1 MSVEISSL
9 ISKDIDIKNGKVI
22 IVGTNTPIYRIVI
35 WYQQGMTPEEIAQDC
50 PYLTLASVY
59 AALTYYHANKDE
71 IEAQIEAEN
80 NEYTSLLH
88 QKTVGG
94 YK

>member
-9 ISKDIDIKNGKVI
+9 IGKDIDIKNGKVI
-22 IVGTNTPIYRIVI
+22 ITGTNTPVYRIVI

-50 PYLTLASVY
+50 PYVTLAAIY
-59 AALTYYHANKDE
+59 AALAYYHANKDE

-80 NEYTSLLH
+80 NEYIYLLH
-88 QKTVGG
+88 QKIVGG
-94 YK
+94 